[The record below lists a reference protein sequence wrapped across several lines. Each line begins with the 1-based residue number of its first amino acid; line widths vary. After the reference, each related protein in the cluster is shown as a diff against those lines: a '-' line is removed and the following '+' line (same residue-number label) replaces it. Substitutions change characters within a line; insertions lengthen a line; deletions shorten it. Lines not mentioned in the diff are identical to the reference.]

1 MSEEKYAFNA
11 LKFREIKEKERMSFY
26 TYAMESTRD
35 YADSLGISFEFLQKF
50 CKINR
55 ILLGLLGKILMRQM
69 NDYIV
74 EIDEEIAAGFS
85 VFYLKKEDEYI
96 LANVFTR
103 SKYQGKGLGNAL
115 MQKIIQLYGNTRIKL
130 GVDKTNEVAIHLYK
144 KYGFKVDSTEEE
156 YLGTLPLETFDLP
169 ENYNVRLAVKED
181 LDNIQRLMKEIPNI
195 EDIQKK
201 YKKSF
206 NKADEK
212 KFRLQNQLPAVLEK
226 NNEIVGIGK
235 AAWTKGARDTAQII
249 ADTFLPETVDVYP
262 CFISFLT
269 EQAVKYNL
277 SKYIWIASK
286 KNEIFREKMKIFVG
300 NPLRTGFKM
309 IREIQ

>member
-85 VFYLKKEDEYI
+85 IFYLKKEDEYI

-130 GVDKTNEVAIHLYK
+130 GVDETNEVAIHLYK

-156 YLGTLPLETFDLP
+156 YLGTLPLETIDLP

-212 KFRLQNQLPAVLEK
+212 KFRLQNHLPAVLEK

-235 AAWTKGARDTAQII
+235 ATWTKGTRDTAQII
-249 ADTFLPETVDVYP
+249 ADTFLPETVDAYP

-269 EQAVKYNL
+269 EQAVKYNP

-286 KNEIFREKMKIFVG
+286 KNEVFREKMKIFVG

-309 IREIQ
+309 IREVQ